1 MHRSLPKLIG
11 LLVVAISVVF
21 PNLASAS
28 AYTFNGADVDG
39 MIVWDGSVDAS
50 TSNSD
55 CLHFACITSPL
66 GPTAP
71 NQIRAL
77 REIHGFAS
85 FPLFDVELVLSVANA
100 DLNLADCGPFGATVT
115 CQSADDFIALFYPN
129 CQFGGSC
136 PVEHNPGNGPGAERS
151 VVRLPMV
158 VAGPEQFQLTGPG
171 IDLLTNLHLLNGAQW
186 ANAFAGFRVR
196 FREIQLS
203 DDPSTPYDDF
213 GFTPFTMSLVAPQAN
228 VVPEPATLALLG
240 SGVATLVARRRRARR

>member
-1 MHRSLPKLIG
+1 MNRPLPKLIG
-11 LLVVAISVVF
+11 LLVVAISVAF
-21 PNLASAS
+21 PNLARAS

-85 FPLFDVELVLSVANA
+85 FSLFEVELVLSVASA
-100 DLNLADCGPFGATVT
+100 DLNLADCAPFAIT
-115 CQSADDFIALFYPN
+115 CQSADDFIAIFYPN
-129 CQFGGSC
+129 CQGGGSC
-136 PVEHNPGNGPGAERS
+136 PVAHNPGNGPAGARS
-151 VVRLPMV
+151 VVRLPMI
-158 VAGPEQFQLTGPG
+158 AAPQPEQFQLTAPG
-171 IDLLTNLHLLNGAQW
+171 INLLTNLHLLNGAQW
-186 ANAFAGFRVR
+186 ADAFAGFRVR
-196 FREIQLS
+196 FRETQLG

-228 VVPEPATLALLG
+228 VVPEPATLALVG
-240 SGVATLVARRRRARR
+240 TGVATLVARRRRARR